1 MPNFC
6 YGYFEAR
13 VRFTRNNGW
22 WAAFWLYGETNR
34 NAFED
39 GSEIDIFEDYYTRI
53 RRGRLP
59 GQIELDHN
67 LHMSYGQT
75 LKSDKRTSAF
85 AGDLDA
91 FHTVGCRWSPL
102 GVSFYVDGR
111 LQTNTIAGAK
121 EKAAFFDAFAAGAIR
136 TPLHVI
142 LSGQIFK
149 TWGAKDLT
157 GMVFPEHYLVDWVRV
172 WRCPEDSAGP
182 RLNWRLPPHELSVCA
197 PETECALEVAANP
210 ADEIEC
216 AWLFD
221 GGAFLATRTVPP
233 WRFTVPFSQAGF
245 AATQWG
251 VPGRQGAVPPWDARL
266 HSFAVYARDR
276 QGRVGVT
283 SVPNRAIVTTALTN
297 APTLAVAAAGK
308 GAWTFRPASGRNCA
322 WTTGD
327 TRQATFTA
335 EKGGR
340 VTGRVRYHAGK
351 SHPSRLWL
359 VVDGRCV
366 AAADCPPAADGTWR
380 AQCVSPDF
388 TFDLSPGAHTLAL
401 VAVGHIVLETIEL
414 HLDL

>member
-1 MPNFC
+1 M
-6 YGYFEAR
+6 
-13 VRFTRNNGW
+13 RFTRNNGW

-59 GQIELDHN
+59 GQIEFDHN

-102 GVSFYVDGR
+102 GVAFYVDGR

-197 PETECALEVAANP
+197 PGTECALEVAANP

-221 GGAFLATRTVPP
+221 GGAFLATRTAPP

-335 EKGGR
+335 EKGGC